1 MRTSCPRL
9 TPVAPERLSHLQRC
23 ILTWLAAEE
32 QRTRGSMAASYED
45 LRRSLAH
52 DRGNLSH
59 SLGNLEAK
67 GLITTSRTLSRRA
80 KAVHLT
86 PAGRRVVVNKEKTL

>member
-67 GLITTSRTLSRRA
+67 GLITISRTLSRRA

-86 PAGRRVVVNKEKTL
+86 PAGRRVVVNKYKTL

>member
-67 GLITTSRTLSRRA
+67 GLITISRTLSRRA

-86 PAGRRVVVNKEKTL
+86 PAGRRVVVNNEKIR